1 MLNKLLPITIIASS
15 MAFAVSAETKLSTS
29 YLSNNIKISN
39 NTGSVKVSAD
49 GYGISIQY
57 EGESGLSTSVG
68 YSSISGSGLTF
79 STITTSIAYDLIN
92 DLDQDLGLGNRF
104 QAGIGY
110 STTDIKNSNSSTKGD
125 DDGVIAGLRY
135 ELALAK
141 DLSMNLNLSGKIDD
155 FVPAYGLGIGYKVGN
170 GKIAAGY
177 AFQEETIGITK
188 FESTGFTIGYTH
200 SF

>member
-1 MLNKLLPITIIASS
+1 MFNKLLPITIIASS

-29 YLSNNIKISN
+29 YLSNNVK
-39 NTGSVKVSAD
+39 TGSQKISAD
-49 GYGISIQY
+49 GYDISIQFEY
-57 EGESGLSTSVG
+57 ESGLSTSVG
-68 YSSISGSGLTF
+68 YSSISGSGLTL
-79 STITTSIAYDLIN
+79 STITTIIAYDLIN
-92 DLDQDLGLGNRF
+92 DLDQNAGSGNRL

-110 STTDIKNSNSSTKGD
+110 STADLKASSTSTKLTD
-125 DDGVIAGLRY
+125 DAVIAGLRY

-170 GKIAAGY
+170 GKITAGY
-177 AFQEETIGITK
+177 AFSEDSIGTTK
-188 FESTGFTIGYTH
+188 IESTGFTIGYTH